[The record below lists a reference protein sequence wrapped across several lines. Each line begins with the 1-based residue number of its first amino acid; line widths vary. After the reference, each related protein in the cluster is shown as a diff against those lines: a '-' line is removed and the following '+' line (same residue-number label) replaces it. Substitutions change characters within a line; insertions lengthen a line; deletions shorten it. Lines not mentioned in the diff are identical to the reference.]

1 MHVPTMLRA
10 AMALV
15 LAVALAACSQPPPID
30 TRTVVSGTATG
41 LEDVL
46 PLGVAFMMV
55 DETGL
60 SSLSLS
66 ERSAFIEVFPGVF
79 IDSVAPID
87 ADGAFSLVL
96 PDVDDVPSATF
107 VDVEDFYYNLSFGA
121 GDECALIV
129 SDPAA
134 RVSFTAFELIT
145 LPGFLVY
152 TIEGV
157 ALATLSSEPIDFDA
171 LESFEDLEGIAFV
184 TWIAAD
190 RPVEVTT
197 NAACDADG
205 VSVDLTLGAG
215 WNQVA
220 FELGAESYSMTND
233 DGDEF
238 FLSVLF
244 F

>member
-1 MHVPTMLRA
+1 V
-10 AMALV
+10 
-15 LAVALAACSQPPPID
+15 
-30 TRTVVSGTATG
+30 
-41 LEDVL
+41 EDVL

-66 ERSAFIEVFPGVF
+66 ERSAFIEVVPGIFV
-79 IDSVAPID
+79 DSVAPID
-87 ADGAFSLVL
+87 ADGAFSLTL
-96 PDVDDVPSATF
+96 PDVDDVPSTTF
-107 VDVEDFYYNLSFGA
+107 VDVEDFYYNLSW
-121 GDECALIV
+121 GDEACALIV
-129 SDPAA
+129 SDAA
-134 RVSFTAFELIT
+134 AQVSFTAFELIT

-152 TIEGV
+152 TVDGV
-157 ALATLSSEPIDFDA
+157 ALATLSNEPIDFEE
-171 LESFEDLEGIAFV
+171 LESFDDLLGIAFV

-190 RPVEVTT
+190 RPVEVAT

-205 VSVDLTLGAG
+205 VSVDLTLSAG

-220 FELGAESYSMTND
+220 FELGASESYSLTND
-233 DGDEF
+233 DSDEL